1 VFALILIRGSFVE
14 LPIVDKALSRWVMA
28 LIIRVKALK
37 KVVVAAKELAQSA
50 RVVEPEEVSTS
61 LATAVLLG
69 VIAWRRRGAHKEL

>member
-1 VFALILIRGSFVE
+1 VFALILIGGSFME
-14 LPIVDKALSRWVMA
+14 LPIIDKALSRWVMA

-50 RVVEPEEVSTS
+50 RVVEPGEVSTS
-61 LATAVLLG
+61 PAVAVLLG